1 MNKFLAVLALTTAL
15 TGAANATQFDTSK
28 VSIEE
33 KSFLVVMISEHTA
46 NCPGEPWSLVKDLRL
61 QLMSE
66 IDTTTTIMDEPR
78 QKVARAM
85 DWKGKTSWC
94 ATTTDYFL
102 KLNDKL
108 AASPALLPSNA
119 PSRPERVDY
128 SSAPAKADA
137 LDSLIKFRTTEWQE
151 DCTRHQGYAICTVGK
166 SIGKVLGLPDSLPR
180 DQVTA
185 VYIAVPG
192 LDKAPAANE
201 AKGFCSEI
209 KRPDLGTLLVSTFI
223 KRQDGVILSCSF
235 RK

>member
-15 TGAANATQFDTSK
+15 TGAAYATQFDTSK
-28 VSIEE
+28 VSVEE

-137 LDSLIKFRTTEWQE
+137 LDSLIKFPPPNGRKTAPGTKVMRSAPSVSRSAR
-151 DCTRHQGYAICTVGK
+151 CSGCRILCRAI
-166 SIGKVLGLPDSLPR
+166 R
-180 DQVTA
+180 
-185 VYIAVPG
+185 
-192 LDKAPAANE
+192 
-201 AKGFCSEI
+201 
-209 KRPDLGTLLVSTFI
+209 
-223 KRQDGVILSCSF
+223 
-235 RK
+235 